1 MKLSALA
8 IPVLSAAALTGCAMG
23 EASRPNASMGAMPMA
38 MMSDKQM
45 MDMCMAHMSQMTPEM
60 MQQHMDTMRQH
71 HQMMDRNAKP
81 KTSS

>member
-23 EASRPNASMGAMPMA
+23 EASRPNASTESTPMA

-45 MDMCMAHMSQMTPEM
+45 MDMCMAHMSQMSPEM
-60 MQQHMDTMRQH
+60 MQQHTGMMRQH
-71 HQMMDRNAKP
+71 HQMMDRNTKP